1 MDDKI
6 IGSVFVGAGIIVIAL
21 IGLLIYETVF
31 SKHITLIS
39 SNWSCTKQQSHIVM
53 IGKMLDSQNRCT
65 QYTRK

>member
-31 SKHITLIS
+31 SKLVVVI
-39 SNWSCTKQQSHIVM
+39 
-53 IGKMLDSQNRCT
+53 
-65 QYTRK
+65 